1 MPNCIIWGPRRYLW
15 TAADTRRDAPAVLRA
30 VFKEPDI
37 RGWVKIEG
45 TNINYPVM
53 MDDGNGFYKN
63 HNFYG
68 ELSDYGVPYFSKET
82 ALYSPSSINRS
93 IVIFG
98 NNTRDGQMFSDLAR
112 YYNNIDFLV
121 KHPVIEMN
129 TIFHS
134 AKWKIFSVM
143 VLTDP
148 EANENAF
155 DYTRTVFLDEM
166 DFLSFAGSLRAR
178 SLYVMPAGQAD
189 VQEGDSILMLSTEF
203 ENVAKYR
210 GARRW

>member
-1 MPNCIIWGPRRYLW
+1 MDSGGYPEGIPQFYGLYSRN
-15 TAADTRRDAPAVLRA
+15 
-30 VFKEPDI
+30 PDI

-53 MDDGNGFYKN
+53 IDDGSGFTN

-134 AKWKIFSVM
+134 AKWKIF
-143 VLTDP
+143 
-148 EANENAF
+148 
-155 DYTRTVFLDEM
+155 R
-166 DFLSFAGSLRAR
+166 
-178 SLYVMPAGQAD
+178 
-189 VQEGDSILMLSTEF
+189 
-203 ENVAKYR
+203 
-210 GARRW
+210 